1 MFKIFKVIDDFILD
15 IYDCRLLDEPLNAKI
30 EELKIAEI
38 SNAYDTMMNIIR
50 AKRKP
55 YSAEFMKDIYPILE
69 IAVIWDSLKKE
80 KIMDKDFFT
89 KLRTGCIT

>member
-1 MFKIFKVIDDFILD
+1 LFKIFKVIDDFILD

-50 AKRKP
+50 AKRKNN
-55 YSAEFMKDIYPILE
+55 
-69 IAVIWDSLKKE
+69 
-80 KIMDKDFFT
+80 
-89 KLRTGCIT
+89 G